1 MSYEFSIEYSDVIKA
16 YQNKINDLMNQ
27 LITAEAKIIASEK
40 VMEKLSQRVEELEK
54 QPKTK
59 RTSKSND
66 SVIDYNN

>member
-1 MSYEFSIEYSDVIKA
+1 MSYEFSIKYSDVIKE

>member
-1 MSYEFSIEYSDVIKA
+1 MSYEFSIEYGDVIKA

-27 LITAEAKIIASEK
+27 LISTEAKIIASEK
-40 VMEKLSQRVEELEK
+40 VIEKLSQRVEELEK

-59 RTSKSND
+59 RTSKRND

>member
-1 MSYEFSIEYSDVIKA
+1 MSYEFSIEYGDVIKA

-40 VMEKLSQRVEELEK
+40 VMEKLSQRVEEMEK

-59 RTSKSND
+59 RTPKSND

>member
-1 MSYEFSIEYSDVIKA
+1 
-16 YQNKINDLMNQ
+16 
-27 LITAEAKIIASEK
+27 
-40 VMEKLSQRVEELEK
+40 MENLSQKVEELEK